1 MPSSNDRKISQ
12 LPLLT
17 ELKEDTT
24 FLVVSDVGSTP
35 KNERMHAQTLFD
47 QIPSTLTI
55 GQELDGKDVIF
66 NTTLNATNRF
76 HFDSLTGDLNLGHDL
91 NVANSVSIT
100 QDLYCSG
107 NVHFDSFTPNFANL
121 EIDGDFLCG
130 GNLAVGNTITVL
142 QDADLQNDLF
152 VRNDAHIQ
160 NNLYVTELASI
171 DKLHNNMFE
180 GLNANLTYASIAS
193 IATNSITA
201 KTSYTEKLNVET
213 SITSNGYISIIGNI
227 NGNIASFAGLNVTND
242 ATVGGILTANQL
254 TGSTSIS
261 SPSISTLT
269 FYADSISGLSG
280 TITTLN
286 STNGTVET
294 LSSNNVTSIDI
305 TAQRNLTAEHM
316 SANTVDIT
324 HFSSENFTANVISA
338 NSVNTNITITDLVQA
353 KVYTVRPS
361 AANLSYGTMIV
372 YNDSS
377 DNLSLEILMPDT
389 SNNPEWK
396 RIFLGTPVPA

>member
-55 GQELDGKDVIF
+55 GQELDGKDVVF

-76 HFDSLTGDLNLGHDL
+76 HFDSLTGDLNLGHNL

-130 GNLAVGNTITVL
+130 GNQAVGNNLTVL
-142 QDADLQNDLF
+142 QDTDLQNDLF
-152 VRNDAHIQ
+152 VRNDAHIS

-171 DKLHNNMFE
+171 DKLHNNTFE
-180 GLNANLTYASIAS
+180 GLNANLTFASIAS
-193 IATNSITA
+193 IETNSISA
-201 KTSYTEKLNVET
+201 KTSYAEKLSVET
-213 SITSNGYISIIGNI
+213 SITSNGYISIVGNI
-227 NGNIASFAGLNVTND
+227 TGDIGSFAGMNITND
-242 ATVGGILTANQL
+242 VTVGGTVTANML
-254 TGSTSIS
+254 VGSTSIS
-261 SPSISTLT
+261 TPSLSTQTL
-269 FYADSISGLSG
+269 YSDSLSTLSG

-286 STNGTVET
+286 STTGTVET
-294 LSSNNVTSIDI
+294 LNSNNVISIDV
-305 TAQRNLTAEHM
+305 TAQQNLSAEHM
-316 SANTVDIT
+316 TANTVDIV
-324 HFSSENFTANVISA
+324 HFSSENFNANVISA
-338 NSVNTNITITDLVQA
+338 NNVNTNITITDLVQA
-353 KVYTVRPS
+353 KVYTTRPN
-361 AANLSYGTMIV
+361 ATNLSYGTMIV

-377 DNLSLEILMPDT
+377 DNLSLEILMPDA

-396 RIFLGTPVPA
+396 RIFLGNPVPA

>member
-24 FLVVSDVGSTP
+24 FLVVSDVGTTP

-66 NTTLNATNRF
+66 NTTLDATNRF
-76 HFDSLTGDLNLGHDL
+76 HFDSMTGNLNLGHDL

-152 VRNDAHIQ
+152 VRNDVHIQ
-160 NNLYVTELASI
+160 NNLYVTEMASI
-171 DKLHNNMFE
+171 DKLHNNMLE
-180 GLNANLTYASIAS
+180 GLNANLTFASIAS
-193 IATNSITA
+193 IIANSVSA

-213 SITSNGYISIIGNI
+213 SIASNGYISVIGNI
-227 NGNIASFAGLNVTND
+227 TGDIGSFSGLNIAND
-242 ATVGGILTANQL
+242 ASVGGILTANQL

-261 SPSISTLT
+261 SPSISTQT
-269 FYADSISGLSG
+269 FYSDSISGLSG

-294 LSSNNVTSIDI
+294 LNSNNVISIDI
-305 TAQRNLTAEHM
+305 TAQQNLSAEHM
-316 SANTVDIT
+316 TANTVDIV
-324 HFSSENFTANVISA
+324 HFSSENFDANVISA
-338 NSVNTNITITDLVQA
+338 NSVNTDITITDLFQA
-353 KVYTVRPS
+353 KIYTTRPS

-372 YNDSS
+372 HNDSS
-377 DNLSLEILMPDT
+377 DNLSLEILMPDA